1 MVILSRE
8 YTSYF
13 RVRWALGGDGLPAVT
28 GMCVHMWG
36 PAPDPR
42 AKRAVF
48 LPAAGAKI
56 LEIWL
61 FVAIFNEFSDEFSVL
76 TASEQRQNDDFGVE
90 LH

>member
-1 MVILSRE
+1 MLICSGA
-8 YTSYF
+8 
-13 RVRWALGGDGLPAVT
+13 RVFNVDGGFNTLGADGLPAVT

-48 LPAAGAKI
+48 FARRRRENF
-56 LEIWL
+56 EI
-61 FVAIFNEFSDEFSVL
+61 FVAIFMNFLMNLQFWPLPSSAKTTIFR
-76 TASEQRQNDDFGVE
+76 AE